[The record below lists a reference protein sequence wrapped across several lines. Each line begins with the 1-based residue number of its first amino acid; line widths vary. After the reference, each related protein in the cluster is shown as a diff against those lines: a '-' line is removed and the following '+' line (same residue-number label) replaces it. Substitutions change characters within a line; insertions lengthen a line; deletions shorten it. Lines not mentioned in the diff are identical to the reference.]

1 MITKEYTVWCD
12 QVFDPPELYQTY
24 PYVDPVEV
32 TRCAAWEHVDARN
45 KSAART
51 AARRAGWQ
59 ELPDGTH
66 RCPEHRTDR

>member
-12 QVFDPPELYQTY
+12 LVFETPELYRTY
-24 PYVDPVEV
+24 SYVDPVEI
-32 TRCAAWEHVDARN
+32 TRCSTWEHVEGRN
-45 KSAART
+45 KAAART

-66 RCPEHRTDR
+66 RCPTHRTDR